1 MLSSTA
7 EDGEI
12 EVFYT
17 VQKRQLQIT
26 RLDGTGVSFGAGGV
40 SASFGGYR
48 ASAGLGGLAG
58 GGGAAGGL
66 HAEAGT
72 PGGPSARAGLGGA
85 AGSGAGGGL
94 YSQAEVGGGGPAAA
108 AGLGGIAAFGPPHPT
123 ACQALLCCSVEELSS
138 DNEELFCELQ
148 ISVFHNPFRDSS
160 EPLCNL
166 MAPQKSDYAHT
177 SKLKAREQV
186 YQGGGPNTI
195 VQIPA
200 ILSPHTLKPPPTK
213 PSPLNEQTFSDK

>member
-1 MLSSTA
+1 MIAVALVVALLLGGEDVTARPSTTV
-7 EDGEI
+7 ELPLGG
-12 EVFYT
+12 VFYT

-148 ISVFHNPFRDSS
+148 ISVFHNPFR
-160 EPLCNL
+160 
-166 MAPQKSDYAHT
+166 
-177 SKLKAREQV
+177 LKAREQV